1 MPVLSARLRTRAT
14 AGANTF
20 GHRTTNEEL
29 KDGSAENPFRPANL
43 SYHPWPI
50 SGIDNYGVGLG
61 DLLVY
66 SLFMVAAYKAYGVK
80 AARIAFGVI
89 MVFGAFVTAFI
100 PLTLNF
106 LDQELD
112 LLVPSQAL
120 FGPAAFLCYLWFKRR
135 YGPERTMAE
144 YRERSS
150 PPR

>member
-1 MPVLSARLRTRAT
+1 
-14 AGANTF
+14 
-20 GHRTTNEEL
+20 
-29 KDGSAENPFRPANL
+29 
-43 SYHPWPI
+43 
-50 SGIDNYGVGLG
+50 
-61 DLLVY
+61 
-66 SLFMVAAYKAYGVK
+66 MVAAYKAYGVK

-144 YRERSS
+144 YLASTDATERAAAPARLAPEPEPASV
-150 PPR
+150 